1 MIDYRKY
8 IKQRFSNELKLLI
21 FLSQE
26 ELNQINCPGN
36 LDDINWDEFLDLTLK
51 HRLVS
56 HVLKH
61 AKFLA
66 ENIPIPTY
74 EKLIDVRL
82 EHSKL
87 ALNFT
92 IHAIRI
98 YQKFKEN
105 NISHCFF
112 KGPLLSLELYND
124 IGYRNFRDIDILV
137 EQKDAEK
144 AKSIIEE
151 LDFKCIY
158 PRIKLSEKQKKLN
171 YSISHHYHFV
181 HPVQT
186 IDIELHWN
194 ITNPKSYFSLETK
207 EIVLNSGNLKVS
219 NYELPY
225 ISEVENL
232 AYQAAHGAIHQW
244 YRLFWLKDFS
254 VFLLKADSK
263 EIIEAYELS
272 KKLKLKKCFIQ
283 ACMLSNFIFNI
294 EIPDFI
300 DNEISTKIIKTP
312 LISINSTDLSQRG
325 FRGKIKFIFYRL
337 QLKSDVKYYLD
348 LFFRLRT
355 HLTDWEL
362 IKLPESFF
370 FLYYILRP
378 FLLVYK
384 FLKNR
389 RTKV

>member
-1 MIDYRKY
+1 MIDYKKY

-26 ELNQINCPGN
+26 ELNQDYYPGN
-36 LDDINWDEFLDLTLK
+36 LDEINWDEFLSLTLK

-66 ENIPIPTY
+66 EHIPIPTY

-87 ALNFT
+87 ALNFA

-98 YQKFKEN
+98 YQKFTEN

-124 IGYRNFRDIDILV
+124 IGYRNFKDIDILV
-137 EQKDAEK
+137 EQQDAEK
-144 AKSIIEE
+144 AKGIIEE
-151 LDFKCIY
+151 LDFNCIY
-158 PRIKLSEKQKKLN
+158 PRIKLSEKQIKLN

-181 HPVQT
+181 HPVQA

-194 ITNPKSYFSLETK
+194 ITNPKSYFGVDSK
-207 EIVLNSGNLKVS
+207 EIIFKSNKLKVS

-225 ISEVENL
+225 ISKAENL
-232 AYQAAHGAIHQW
+232 VYQAAHGSIHQW

-254 VFLLKADSK
+254 VFLTKINSK
-263 EIIEAYELS
+263 EIAEAYELS
-272 KKLKLKKCFIQ
+272 KKLNLAKCFIQ
-283 ACMLSNFIFNI
+283 ACMLSHFIYKSRL
-294 EIPDFI
+294 PDFI
-300 DNEISTKIIKTP
+300 ATKINAKIIKTP
-312 LISINSTDLSQRG
+312 LISISTTDLSHKG
-325 FRGKIKFIFYRL
+325 IKGKIKLVFYRL
-337 QLKSDVKYYLD
+337 KLKPDVKYYFD
-348 LFFRLRT
+348 LAFRLRT
-355 HLTDWEL
+355 HLSDWEL
-362 IKLPESFF
+362 IKLPESLFF
-370 FLYYILRP
+370 VYYILRP

-384 FLKNR
+384 FIKR
-389 RTKV
+389 